1 MERQGIPMVAADW
14 INEAGDPVPSAP
26 GQAERPKPKAPYRL
40 VRPSELDG
48 LGFVRYVL
56 ILRRHPA
63 LLKQAHQFSGHVVNL
78 GLD

>member
-1 MERQGIPMVAADW
+1 MVAAGW

-26 GQAERPKPKAPYRL
+26 GPAGRPKPKAPYRL
-40 VRPSELDG
+40 IRPSELDS

-56 ILRRHPA
+56 ILRRHSA
-63 LLKQAHQFSGHVVNL
+63 LLKQAHPFSGDVVKC